1 MTPLNEVGLS
11 TRLMN
16 VLRNANCNTLEDAA
30 AYSPSFWLGRVG
42 VGGATLTELHAL
54 VQKHGLTFGE
64 EQMLKAGTDTATE
77 IQPPMQMA
85 NEKQLVTHDPI
96 DPMNL
101 IAKALQD
108 GASIEM
114 IEKLMG
120 LQERW
125 EANQARKAFEKA
137 MAAASTEMPALVKNR
152 AVKFGTTS
160 YKHEDLAEVVSAIA
174 PVLGKHGLSH
184 RFETTTEPG
193 RITVTCIISHAMGHS
208 IRNSLS
214 GPTDTSGGKNAIQS
228 IGSSITYLSRYALKA
243 ALGLAAAH
251 DDDGASAPAD
261 KEPVAKPDAMKRPA
275 PPPPPDKTPPA
286 DAKLNIK
293 QIMALEQAARAAA
306 AKGSSEFMLFWR
318 AHMSNQERAIITG
331 LGAQL
336 AQIRDAADAKLMAE
350 AAAEAAAESGTL
362 FDPETGETVEPPT

>member
-1 MTPLNEVGLS
+1 
-11 TRLMN
+11 
-16 VLRNANCNTLEDAA
+16 
-30 AYSPSFWLGRVG
+30 
-42 VGGATLTELHAL
+42 
-54 VQKHGLTFGE
+54 
-64 EQMLKAGTDTATE
+64 
-77 IQPPMQMA
+77 MA
-85 NEKQLVTHDPI
+85 NEKELVVHDPI
-96 DPMNL
+96 DPMNM
-101 IAKALQD
+101 IANALHD

-114 IEKLMG
+114 IDKLMG

-193 RITVTCIISHAMGHS
+193 RITVTCIISHELGHS
-208 IRNSLS
+208 IRNALS
-214 GPTDTSGGKNAIQS
+214 GPADNSGGKNAIQS

-251 DDDGASAPAD
+251 DDDGAGAPD
-261 KEPVAKPDAMKRPA
+261 VEKKEPTAKPDAMKRS
-275 PPPPPDKTPPA
+275 PPPPPPEAPPTNRP
-286 DAKLNIK
+286 LNIK

-306 AKGSSEFMLFWR
+306 ARGKSAFELFWR
-318 AHMSNQERAIITG
+318 AHPTDQERAIIKG

-336 AQIRDAADAKLMAE
+336 AELRDAAEARIMAE
-350 AAAEAAAESGTL
+350 AAAEAAAESGGVY
-362 FDPETGETVEPPT
+362 DPETGETVEPPT

>member
-1 MTPLNEVGLS
+1 M
-11 TRLMN
+11 
-16 VLRNANCNTLEDAA
+16 
-30 AYSPSFWLGRVG
+30 
-42 VGGATLTELHAL
+42 
-54 VQKHGLTFGE
+54 
-64 EQMLKAGTDTATE
+64 TDTEKPEKRPARV
-77 IQPPMQMA
+77 IDILPPPNPMQILSRA
-85 NEKQLVTHDPI
+85 V
-96 DPMNL
+96 
-101 IAKALQD
+101 AD
-108 GASIEM
+108 GASLEVL
-114 IEKLMG
+114 EKLMG

-125 EANQARKAFEKA
+125 EANEARKAFEKA

-193 RITVTCIISHAMGHS
+193 RITVTCIISHELGHS

-214 GPTDTSGGKNAIQS
+214 GPADNSGGKNAIQS

-251 DDDGASAPAD
+251 DDDGNSTTAVD

-275 PPPPPDKTPPA
+275 PPPPPPPPPEPEKA
-286 DAKLNIK
+286 APNPRLNIK

-306 AKGSSEFMLFWR
+306 AKGSAEFTLFWR
-318 AHMSNQERAIITG
+318 THATDNERAIIKG
-331 LGAQL
+331 LGVEL
-336 AQIRDAADAKLMAE
+336 AAIRDAADARIMAE
-350 AAAEAAAESGTL
+350 AAHEAGETT
-362 FDPETGETVEPPT
+362 DIYNPETGEVEHGEPGQGT

>member
-1 MTPLNEVGLS
+1 MTVKDSEKIPRSGLVELKPL
-11 TRLMN
+11 
-16 VLRNANCNTLEDAA
+16 
-30 AYSPSFWLGRVG
+30 
-42 VGGATLTELHAL
+42 
-54 VQKHGLTFGE
+54 
-64 EQMLKAGTDTATE
+64 
-77 IQPPMQMA
+77 PPNPMDILA
-85 NEKQLVTHDPI
+85 RAVT
-96 DPMNL
+96 
-101 IAKALQD
+101 D
-108 GASIEM
+108 GASLEVL
-114 IEKLMG
+114 ERLMA

-125 EANQARKAFEKA
+125 EANEARKAFEKA

-193 RITVTCIISHAMGHS
+193 RITVTCIISHELGHS

-214 GPTDTSGGKNAIQS
+214 GPADNSGGKNAIQS

-275 PPPPPDKTPPA
+275 PPPPPPPPDKAPPA

-336 AQIRDAADAKLMAE
+336 AQIRDAADARLMAE
-350 AAAEAAAESGTL
+350 AAAKAAAESGTL